1 MTGSILALAL
11 ASATAVCA
19 AAPDSARQSVLK
31 TIDEYRAAMTGKSL
45 DKLAGAVDPAL
56 TVMEGVYLNTSW
68 ADYRDNHIGPEMKEW
83 KEFRIAD
90 PELVSLSV
98 DGDWAYAV
106 TRATY
111 TLVFPDKSLVL
122 AGAETFVLRKSDGGW
137 RIRHIHSSGKKL
149 RETK

>member
-1 MTGSILALAL
+1 MKGLIAMLLLVAPA
-11 ASATAVCA
+11 AFA
-19 AAPDSARQSVLK
+19 AAPDAAREGVLK
-31 TIDEYRAAMTGKSL
+31 TIEQYRAAMTGKSL
-45 DKLAGAVDPAL
+45 DKLAGAVDPSL

-83 KEFRIAD
+83 KEFRIEG
-90 PELVSLSV
+90 PELVSLTV

-122 AGAETFVLRKSDGGW
+122 AGAETFVLKNSDAGW
-137 RIRHIHSSGKKL
+137 RIRHVHSSGKKL